1 MSNIASIGV
10 HQNGHGKP
18 PVKGYRSTLISDES
32 FAYLKA
38 LQAGFPEPWLDLKY
52 ISDAVVQ
59 LLRALPQD
67 TVQRELLTRARE
79 SMRDHLELLNQSTS

>member
-1 MSNIASIGV
+1 MSDIHGIGA
-10 HQNGHGKP
+10 HQHGNGKP
-18 PVKGYRSTLISDES
+18 PVKGYRSTLVSDES

-52 ISDAVVQ
+52 ISDAAVQ

-67 TVQRELLTRARE
+67 KVQRELLTRARE
-79 SMRDHLELLNQSTS
+79 SMRDHLKLLNQSTS